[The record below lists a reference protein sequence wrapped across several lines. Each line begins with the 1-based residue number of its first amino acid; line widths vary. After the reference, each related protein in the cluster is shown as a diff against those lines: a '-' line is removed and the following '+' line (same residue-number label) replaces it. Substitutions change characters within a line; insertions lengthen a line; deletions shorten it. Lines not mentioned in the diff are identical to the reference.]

1 MTQKF
6 RSFSNRLTQRIV
18 YAVFL
23 TMGFIAVISFFTA
36 RNVMISETEA
46 RYFSIMHLINEKIE
60 KSLVEYVVAARNVR
74 YEMEQRLDSPEAVM
88 TTLNPIGGTGSS
100 LISSTV
106 ETSFLYSFR

>member
-74 YEMEQRLDSPEAVM
+74 YEMEQRLNSPRR
-88 TTLNPIGGTGSS
+88 S
-100 LISSTV
+100 
-106 ETSFLYSFR
+106 